1 MAMKPPAIMLCADRV
16 PIVSTHFKVR
26 RPKWVLPIP
35 GTTLSALL
43 LHVLANSFKTSNAV
57 SLAGLTSLNRSF
69 ADTTTLSHFD
79 AAEDP
84 IYSKRLG
91 PDVPGRHAQ

>member
-1 MAMKPPAIMLCADRV
+1 MKPLAIMLCADRV

-35 GTTLSALL
+35 GTTLVSALL

-57 SLAGLTSLNRSF
+57 SLPGLTSLKCSF
-69 ADTTTLSHFD
+69 ADAPPYRTSM
-79 AAEDP
+79 P
-84 IYSKRLG
+84 QS
-91 PDVPGRHAQ
+91 GRRPQHH

>member
-1 MAMKPPAIMLCADRV
+1 MLCADRV

-26 RPKWVLPIP
+26 RPKRVPPIP
-35 GTTLSALL
+35 ATTVSALP
-43 LHVLANSFKTSNAV
+43 LHILANSFKISNAV
-57 SLAGLTSLNRSF
+57 SLPGLTSLNCSF

-84 IYSKRLG
+84 IYPKRLRS
-91 PDVPGRHAQ
+91 DVPGTHAQ